1 MKPIG
6 VISLFAKV
14 FCPRTTRAVSSMV
27 YPVWLLDEGAIF
39 GLASA
44 VAEVK
49 GR

>member
-1 MKPIG
+1 
-6 VISLFAKV
+6 
-14 FCPRTTRAVSSMV
+14 MV